1 MFYQYLFILIVMR
14 QLSGKLASKRFYS
27 RVRGRSTGYLLPI
40 IFHTNNIIISCKG
53 WGQLS

>member
-14 QLSGKLASKRFYS
+14 QLSGKLALKRFYS
-27 RVRGRSTGYLLPI
+27 RVRGRSTDHLLPI
-40 IFHTNNIIISCKG
+40 ISHTNNIIIGCKG

>member
-40 IFHTNNIIISCKG
+40 ISHTNNIIIGCKG